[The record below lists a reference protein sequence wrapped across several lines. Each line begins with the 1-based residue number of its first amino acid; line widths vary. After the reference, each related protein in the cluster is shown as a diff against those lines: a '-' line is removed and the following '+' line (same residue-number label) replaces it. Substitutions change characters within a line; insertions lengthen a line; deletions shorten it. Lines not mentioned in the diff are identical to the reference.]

1 MRSEA
6 WVSAQRFR
14 CALTTVGALLQQ
26 RGITDV
32 DLLKVCVLR
41 AIQYMQ
47 WISARQAEHFLQ

>member
-6 WVSAQRFR
+6 WVGAERFR

-32 DLLKVCVLR
+32 DLLKVCGLR
-41 AIQYMQ
+41 AIQHMQ
-47 WISARQAEHFLQ
+47 WVPARQAEHFLQ